1 MEETW
6 YEKLNLWKNL
16 SYPLNRN
23 LSAAQMVK
31 RIQAFNSVL
40 HAVRFTKIQTQT
52 ALYISLLKTILVFE
66 IGRLLPDLLP

>member
-1 MEETW
+1 ME
-6 YEKLNLWKNL
+6 NL

-40 HAVRFTKIQTQT
+40 HAVRFYKIQTQT

>member
-1 MEETW
+1 M
-6 YEKLNLWKNL
+6 EKLIL
-16 SYPLNRN
+16 SVKQKPFSR
-23 LSAAQMVK
+23 SDGK

>member
-1 MEETW
+1 ME
-6 YEKLNLWKNL
+6 NL

-31 RIQAFNSVL
+31 RIQAFNGVL
-40 HAVRFTKIQTQT
+40 HAVRFYKNPNADCSIH
-52 ALYISLLKTILVFE
+52 LLVKETILVFE